1 MQTEIIKIISYL
13 NLLELPLDRRITKE
27 DVEKQ
32 YRILAHV
39 YHPDVSSKHYNS
51 GAKFIKLKEAH
62 DFIIDNIDYINFLIE
77 NNFSTENSTEYQN
90 RGFFNDCSSN
100 TKPENKPQNYDINP
114 VDKEHK
120 NVNKKN
126 KKVVFVSSIVAIS
139 LVLSASLVSVIVVT
153 NRHNCSYHLVSKT
166 EYCDKS
172 GSALYRCDGCGESY
186 TTTVKAKG
194 HNYVVSSEKEA
205 KCLTAGSK
213 TYKCTNCQDSYTE
226 TIKALGHNYTHE
238 KDCTRCGQKRFVCS
252 YGQTMP
258 YTVNLNFWTGSK
270 MASYEITNI
279 SYYYNN
285 GMKFTFSG
293 KKTYQYS
300 SSYDYVRFR
309 WQVRDEN
316 DYVLVDG
323 EVYKENVQKNE
334 YFTVNGT
341 DDFYGFSYTAE
352 KQYYIY
358 LLDAVKN

>member
-1 MQTEIIKIISYL
+1 MQSKINKIISYL
-13 NLLELPLDRRITKE
+13 NLLELPLDRRINKE

-32 YRILAHV
+32 YRILALALI
-39 YHPDVSSKHYNS
+39 YHPDVSSKHNNS
-51 GAKFIKLKEAH
+51 DDKFIKLQEAH

-77 NNFSTENSTEYQN
+77 NNFSTDNRTEHQ
-90 RGFFNDCSSN
+90 
-100 TKPENKPQNYDINP
+100 
-114 VDKEHK
+114 

-126 KKVVFVSSIVAIS
+126 KKVIFVSAIVAIALLLS
-139 LVLSASLVSVIVVT
+139 GTLVGVIVEAT
-153 NRHNCSYHLVSKT
+153 RHYCSYSLVSKT
-166 EYCDKS
+166 EYCDKN
-172 GSALYRCDGCGESY
+172 GTALYECAGCGDSY
-186 TTTVKAKG
+186 TTTIKATG
-194 HNYVVSSEKEA
+194 HNYVVTSEKAA

-213 TYKCTNCQDSYTE
+213 TYKYTNCQDSYTE

-258 YTVNLNFWTGSK
+258 YTVNLNFWTGSI

-279 SYYYNN
+279 SYYYSY

-323 EVYKENVQKNE
+323 EVYKENVQENE